1 MTRPFARKA
10 TGPRAGGGVGL
21 TNRLPP
27 LTRRHVV
34 GLMAGP
40 LLLGPGTAARAAPSF
55 SAAYSVLPISAALA
69 AVPFPDGVTILVAGP
84 DGGRL
89 GEWGDAVAMA
99 LGGALPPGTK
109 VNATCTGGLDGV
121 TGANQFEARVAP
133 DGATV
138 LLVPGAAA
146 LDWLVGDTRA
156 HFDAEHWVPIMAG
169 VTPAIVMARPDVIPF
184 AADRPIRIAASGPV
198 GPQLPA
204 ILGLELLGAQVVPVF
219 DLVEPAAAGAAFVA
233 GKADAVLAWG
243 HNASQQVAALQSAGG
258 KPLFAFGGLDAGN
271 LPFRD
276 PAFPDVPAL
285 VELYVARHGTKP
297 TGARYDAWRATAAAT
312 QLEFGLV
319 LPGLTSAAMVALW
332 RRAAGQAAVQPGVQH
347 LADTLAVRPL
357 EGVAAAAVMT
367 GIAADAAALLEL
379 RGWLATQ
386 FNWRPT

>member
-1 MTRPFARKA
+1 
-10 TGPRAGGGVGL
+10 L

-34 GLMAGP
+34 GLMAGS
-40 LLLGPGTAARAAPSF
+40 LLFGRGTAAR
-55 SAAYSVLPISAALA
+55 AAYSVLPISVA
-69 AVPFPDGVTILVAGP
+69 AVPFPDGATILVAGP

-138 LLVPGAAA
+138 LLV
-146 LDWLVGDTRA
+146 GDTRA

-204 ILGLELLGAQVVPVF
+204 ILGLELLGAHVVPVF
-219 DLVEPAAAGAAFVA
+219 DLVEPAAASAAFDS
-233 GKADAVLAWG
+233 GKADAVLASG
-243 HNASQQVAALQSAGG
+243 QNAARHVAALQGAGA
-258 KPLFAFGGLDAGN
+258 KPLFVFGELDAGN
-271 LPFRD
+271 LPARD
-276 PAFPDVPAL
+276 PAFPDVPTL

-297 TGARYDAWRATAAAT
+297 IGARYDAWRAIATAA

-332 RRAAGQAAVQPGVQH
+332 RRAASQAAVQPGVQH
-347 LADTLAVRPL
+347 LADTFAVRPL

-367 GIAADAAALLEL
+367 GIAADSAALLEL
-379 RGWLATQ
+379 RGWLATR